1 MMRIALFLLT
11 NLAVMVVFGLVLSLT
26 GIQSSSVQGLMIM
39 ALLFGF
45 GGSFVSL
52 LMSKWMAL
60 RSVGGEVIEQP
71 RNERE
76 RWLVNT
82 VATQARQAGIAMP
95 QVAIYH
101 APDINAFATGARR
114 DASLVAVSTGLLQN
128 MSPDEAEAVIAH
140 EISHIANGDM
150 VTMTLIQGVVN
161 TFVIFISRILA
172 QLAAGFM
179 GGNRDE
185 GEESNGNPLIYFAV
199 ATVLELVFGILASI
213 ITMWFSRHREFHADA
228 GSAKLFI
235 QRRVSHEQLTE
246 RFRLPVNAESHHA
259 GCFLRFIAGFQALQ
273 CSNHFLATKRIEA
286 LRTGEYLK

>member
-26 GIQSSSVQGLMIM
+26 GIQSSSVQGLLIM

-45 GGSFVSL
+45 GGSFISL

-60 RSVGGEVIEQP
+60 KSVGGEVIEQP

-76 RWLVNT
+76 RWLMNT

-161 TFVIFISRILA
+161 TFVIFISRIL
-172 QLAAGFM
+172 
-179 GGNRDE
+179 
-185 GEESNGNPLIYFAV
+185 
-199 ATVLELVFGILASI
+199 
-213 ITMWFSRHREFHADA
+213 
-228 GSAKLFI
+228 
-235 QRRVSHEQLTE
+235 
-246 RFRLPVNAESHHA
+246 
-259 GCFLRFIAGFQALQ
+259 
-273 CSNHFLATKRIEA
+273 
-286 LRTGEYLK
+286 